1 MDKYLK
7 RLMKKANP
15 VAQLL
20 MSPPFRQQEVVS
32 KKEYNRKKIKTPSEE
47 MQDELEPIPCP
58 MHEDYDNE
66 KNNVQYSN
74 NISIEYFRM
83 HSNANGEARCQ
94 TI

>member
-1 MDKYLK
+1 MMDNATRTHNMDKYLK
-7 RLMKKANP
+7 KLMKKANP

-20 MSPPFRQQEVVS
+20 MSPTFRQQEVIS

-66 KNNVQYSN
+66 KNNV
-74 NISIEYFRM
+74 
-83 HSNANGEARCQ
+83 
-94 TI
+94 